1 MCYVARFMRLA
12 YSWFPVVALSLV
24 GCALGPDDEMD
35 GDEEQE
41 IASSGAWYLLS
52 NTHDLGAATVTVANG
67 YKVTCPNG
75 TFAKSCAVASLVV
88 PATCNFECQDGLF
101 GGQGETLVRG
111 KFSGTTFVIAAGLD
125 TWRTGLGTNSLYQL
139 RAAATCAHDPCPS
152 SLTAQKLNTTRA
164 ATAVTSV
171 DFHLA
176 NDTNYVIDP
185 TRGDDQASSA
195 EGLLATGKIVNH
207 VFRADRVWRLETSH
221 PACEPQLFA
230 RDYVFAQGGASQ
242 QQFRT
247 VAEAE
252 RFVVPEDPADPDADR
267 SSRWLVRTAET
278 PAKVE
283 FTSGIN
289 DLWAQK
295 FEIDKATCALTVTA
309 EH

>member
-1 MCYVARFMRLA
+1 MRIRAISL
-12 YSWFPVVALSLV
+12 PLVALTLAS
-24 GCALGPDDEMD
+24 CAISGDDPID

-41 IASSGAWYLLS
+41 IASSGAWYILS
-52 NTHDLGAATVTVANG
+52 NAHGLGAATVTVANG

-75 TFAKSCAVASLVV
+75 SFATSCAVSQLVV
-88 PATCNFECQDGLF
+88 PATCNFECQDGLL
-101 GGQGETLVRG
+101 GGQGESLVRG
-111 KFSGTTFVIAAGLD
+111 KFSGTKFVIATGLD
-125 TWRTGLGTNSLYQL
+125 TWQRGLGSYSIYQL

-164 ATAVTSV
+164 ATTVTSV

-176 NDTNYVIDP
+176 ADTNYVIDP

-195 EGLLATGKIVNH
+195 EGLLVSGKIVNH

-221 PACEPQLFA
+221 PACDPQLQA

-252 RFVVPEDPADPDADR
+252 RFVVPEDPNDPDADR

-289 DLWAQK
+289 DLWAQR
-295 FEIDKATCALTVTA
+295 FEIDKATCAQVVTG